1 MSLSTSQPNLT
12 CVSRSHAAQ
21 PTPRQT
27 PHLDVPSHQN
37 LNDKLKRALQG
48 HRGTAVQE
56 MARRS
61 TPKFFSRP
69 DQF

>member
-1 MSLSTSQPNLT
+1 
-12 CVSRSHAAQ
+12 VSRSHAAQ

-27 PHLDVPSHQN
+27 PRIDVPVHQN

-48 HRGTAVQE
+48 RRGIAIQE

-61 TPKFFSRP
+61 TPKFFSRS